1 METNAGREVDSV
13 GGVGEGVVE
22 GTVVG
27 GRVADFVL
35 KSTSGLT
42 WLMWGQRR
50 AVLRAG
56 GAEGEEEEEARGLER
71 TGDDGTSGDSEGA
84 EGEEDGEEAI
94 GAERTGEE
102 GDSEDS
108 DGAEAEG
115 AGVGDSEGAGVGDG
129 GAWETGEDEGASV
142 EAKEKEDGGGAEG
155 EDSAHAVMMEDR
167 TERLRLC
174 SVM

>member
-56 GAEGEEEEEARGLER
+56 GAEGEEARGLER
-71 TGDDGTSGDSEGA
+71 TGEDGTSGDS
-84 EGEEDGEEAI
+84 
-94 GAERTGEE
+94 
-102 GDSEDS
+102 
-108 DGAEAEG
+108 
-115 AGVGDSEGAGVGDG
+115 
-129 GAWETGEDEGASV
+129 
-142 EAKEKEDGGGAEG
+142 
-155 EDSAHAVMMEDR
+155 
-167 TERLRLC
+167 
-174 SVM
+174 